1 MEMVVESLVEADDE
15 LNRVRAAAGAAAGS
29 AALASVQVDV
39 EAMM

>member
-15 LNRVRAAAGAAAGS
+15 LNRVRAAAAAAGS
-29 AALASVQVDV
+29 AVLAPVQVQV